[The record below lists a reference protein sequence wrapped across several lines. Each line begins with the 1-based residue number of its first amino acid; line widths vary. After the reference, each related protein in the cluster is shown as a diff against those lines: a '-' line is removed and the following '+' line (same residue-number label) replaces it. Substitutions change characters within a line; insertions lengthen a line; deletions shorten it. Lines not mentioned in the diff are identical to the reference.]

1 MESLAAM
8 VVLMLLGILSFG
20 LGAFVFSWFRSPV
33 TKVLTYVF
41 AALAVSSGLW
51 IGWVLIDGNGIPI
64 SLVPISL
71 GLFGIWNLRRRNR
84 TGS

>member
-8 VVLMLLGILSFG
+8 VVLILLTILSFG
-20 LGAFVFSWFRSPV
+20 LGAFIFSWFRSPV

-41 AALAVSSGLW
+41 AGLAVAAGLW
-51 IGWVLIDGNGIPI
+51 VGWVLIDGNGIPI
-64 SLVPISL
+64 ALVPISL

-84 TGS
+84 I